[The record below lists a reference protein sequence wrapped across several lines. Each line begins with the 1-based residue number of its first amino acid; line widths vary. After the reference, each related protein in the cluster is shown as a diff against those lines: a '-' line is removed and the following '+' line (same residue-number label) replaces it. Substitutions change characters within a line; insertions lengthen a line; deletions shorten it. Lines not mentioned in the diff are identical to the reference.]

1 MRGNAMC
8 GVARRCAAMLGV
20 AGQGKEY
27 YRKGG
32 REFRI
37 GTAWRGVA
45 RLGKARRG
53 KAWSITD

>member
-1 MRGNAMC
+1 MC